1 MQILFYHPD
10 FDSASWVHSLEQAM
24 PGATVRVW
32 QPGDNAPADFAL
44 VWHPPREMLAGR
56 HNLKAVIALG
66 AGVDSVLNQLKQDPD
81 LIPAHVPLYRLE
93 DAGMGKQMQEFAVS
107 QVLRWFRRFDD
118 YQELQREG
126 RWEPLDEYQPGDFT
140 VGILGAGVLSKC
152 VAESLLPW
160 GFPVRTWSRQPKDW
174 PGVRSFAGNESL
186 NAFLAETRV
195 LINLLPHTPQTEGM
209 INQTLLAC
217 LPQGAFLLN
226 LGRGAHVVEGDLIA
240 AVESGQILRATLDVV
255 REEPLPANNP
265 LWRHPRVTIT
275 PHIAAS
281 TRLDDAIIYLAKLM
295 NALEQGTTPAGQVDK
310 ERGY

>member
-118 YQELQREG
+118 YQELQQEG

-174 PGVRSFAGNESL
+174 PGVSSFAGNESL

-209 INQTLLAC
+209 INQALLAC

>member
-10 FDSASWVHSLEQAM
+10 FDSSLWVRSLEQAI
-24 PGATVRVW
+24 PGATVRIW
-32 QPGDNAPADFAL
+32 KPGDNATADFAL

-56 HNLKAVIALG
+56 DNLKAVIALG

-118 YQELQREG
+118 YQDLQREG
-126 RWEPLDEYQPGDFT
+126 RWEPLEEYQTSKFT

-160 GFPVRTWSRQPKDW
+160 GFPVRTWSRQVKDW
-174 PGVRSFAGNESL
+174 PGVHSFAGNASL
-186 NAFLAETRV
+186 SGFLSETRV

-209 INQTLLAC
+209 IDQQLLAC

-226 LGRGAHVVEGDLIA
+226 LGRGAHVVEDDLLA
-240 AVESGQILRATLDVV
+240 AMESGQITRATLDVV
-255 REEPLPANNP
+255 REEPLPASNP

-281 TRLDDAIIYLAKLM
+281 TRLEDAVIYLAKLM
-295 NALEQGTTPAGQVDK
+295 NALEQGETPPGQVDK
-310 ERGY
+310 VRGY